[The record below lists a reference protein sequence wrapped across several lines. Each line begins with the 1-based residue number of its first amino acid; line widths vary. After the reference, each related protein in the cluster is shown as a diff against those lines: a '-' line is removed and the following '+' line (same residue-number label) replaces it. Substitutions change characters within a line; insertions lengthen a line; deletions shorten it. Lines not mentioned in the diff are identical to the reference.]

1 VEERLKRINELVLK
15 NGYMSVIDLAA
26 QLSVSDMTVRRDL
39 EKLELEGL
47 ISRTH
52 GGAYTKQAGVV
63 IDYHVRATVH
73 PEEKESIGKLAYSLI
88 NPGESIFIDAGSTAS
103 FLALAIDD
111 RKRLT
116 VVTHSLVVAEA
127 LLNKVNVD
135 AILLGGKVHS
145 LTRSMIG
152 PLAEEAV
159 GRFKYTKSFLGTSG
173 INLSEGFTASTLEEI
188 PIKKT
193 ASENSKQVIVL
204 ADSTKLH
211 TQGLSLF
218 LNFCKVNMVITD
230 WGMGEDDRKVLEK
243 EGIRVLCAKCGGG
256 NGVLL

>member
-135 AILLGGKVHS
+135 AILLG
-145 LTRSMIG
+145 